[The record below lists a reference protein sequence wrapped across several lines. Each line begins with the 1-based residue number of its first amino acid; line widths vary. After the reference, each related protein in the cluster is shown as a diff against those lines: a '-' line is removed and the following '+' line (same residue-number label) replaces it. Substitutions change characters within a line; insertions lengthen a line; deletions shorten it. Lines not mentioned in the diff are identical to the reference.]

1 MEQNTSTESKSY
13 YRNKKFLKVFLITFL
28 TLSLLASV
36 FVFYSYNLQKKQVI
50 SRISEYYTQILY
62 SRASYIR
69 SVVNPVVSNL
79 NYLAQH
85 NTVVEYMAN
94 NESSDKLLEDMR
106 LFAQNN
112 IYYKQVRFID
122 SAGLER
128 IRINWDANDV
138 SIVPD
143 SSLQDKSDRYYFIE
157 TMKLSPEAVYIS
169 PIDLNIEFGKIQVP
183 HQLVIRVAKKVV
195 DKAGNARGVIVVNLY
210 LEELLIRFFEKDVF
224 DRDNFHFL
232 NSDGYWIQGPTQF
245 TPLGFMFDSL
255 KTENFGNYYPDIW
268 NEINSAGFGSFE
280 SENGLCLFRHVKVV
294 YNQLQPSDDTKIE
307 SPARDWVF
315 TYLIDYKKISELV
328 SLRKTVLWLSV
339 LAFFIVCGLSYIIA
353 HLRTKE
359 LLYISALRFLNED
372 LEQRIQE
379 RTKELSKKNLELEN
393 ANEEL
398 EAFTYSVSHDLRAPL
413 RHIAGFAEL
422 LKKRHRE
429 KLDKEGANYIDYVTE
444 ASSNMGHLI
453 DDLLQLSRVG
463 RGEILEREINVEEL
477 VLDCSE
483 RLDKE
488 HPNLK
493 IRWEIGSI
501 ENVVADYNLL
511 KQVWLNLLGNA
522 VKYSSKRE
530 ESIIEVKS
538 IVKDHFVVF
547 SVKDNGIGF
556 DDAYKDKLFA
566 PFQRLHSSEDFEG
579 TGIGLAIVRRI
590 IARFGGRIWA
600 ESELN
605 NGATF
610 SFMLPIK

>member
-1 MEQNTSTESKSY
+1 M
-13 YRNKKFLKVFLITFL
+13 FLITFI
-28 TLSLLASV
+28 TLSFFAFV
-36 FVFYSYNLQKKQVI
+36 FVLYSYNLQKKQVI
-50 SRISEYYTQILY
+50 SRMSEYYSQVLY
-62 SRASYIR
+62 SRTSYIR
-69 SVVNPVVSNL
+69 NLINPVVSNL

-85 NTVVEYMAN
+85 NTVVGYMTDI
-94 NESSDKLLEDMR
+94 ESSDKLLEDMK
-106 LFAQNN
+106 LFTQNN
-112 IYYKQVRFID
+112 IHYKQVRFID
-122 SAGLER
+122 TKGLER
-128 IRINWDANDV
+128 IRINWDVNDV

-195 DKAGNARGVIVVNLY
+195 DKAGNARGIIVVNLY

-255 KTENFGNYYPDIW
+255 QTENFGNYYPNIW
-268 NEINSAGFGSFE
+268 SEINTAGFGSFE
-280 SENGLCLFRHVKVV
+280 NENGLCLFRHVEIAH
-294 YNQLQPSDDTKIE
+294 NQLEPYDGIEIE
-307 SPARDWVF
+307 SPARDWIF
-315 TYLIDYKKISELV
+315 AYLIDYRKISELV
-328 SLRKTVLWLSV
+328 SLRKTVIWLSV
-339 LAFFIVCGLSYIIA
+339 LAFFVVCGLSYVIA

-379 RTKELSKKNLELEN
+379 RTKELSTKNLELEN

-398 EAFTYSVSHDLRAPL
+398 EAFTYSVSHDLRSPL
-413 RHIAGFAEL
+413 RHIAGFADL

-429 KLDKEGANYIDYVTE
+429 KLDKEGANYIDYVKE
-444 ASSNMGHLI
+444 ASANMGQLI

-463 RGEILEREINVEEL
+463 RGEIWEREINVEEL
-477 VLDCSE
+477 VLDCSKG
-483 RLDKE
+483 LGKD
-488 HPNLK
+488 HPNQEV
-493 IRWEIGSI
+493 RWEIGSL

-538 IVKDHFVVF
+538 IVKDHFVVY

-590 IARFGGRIWA
+590 IARFRGQIWA